1 MLENQSK
8 IVNLIMQLQY
18 IIDEDY
24 EDNEEVQTAFNNL
37 FTALDNASVED

>member
-37 FTALDNASVED
+37 FIALDNASVED

>member
-1 MLENQSK
+1 MLDNQSK
-8 IVNLIMQLQY
+8 IVSLMLQLQH

-37 FTALDNASVED
+37 FTALDNAVVEN

>member
-1 MLENQSK
+1 MLDNQSK
-8 IVNLIMQLQY
+8 IVSLMLQLQH

-37 FTALDNASVED
+37 FIALDNAVVE